1 MKHRKNHHHQAQQS
15 EEKNKN
21 NNKAKI
27 PKNYEEPNHQ
37 ISSPQEIS
45 PEEKVS
51 SAQTVKSQ
59 VIHILN
65 HRYHNIIKKIRRWL
79 LLP

>member
-21 NNKAKI
+21 NNKAKT

-51 SAQTVKSQ
+51 
-59 VIHILN
+59 
-65 HRYHNIIKKIRRWL
+65 
-79 LLP
+79 

>member
-21 NNKAKI
+21 NNKAKT
-27 PKNYEEPNHQ
+27 PKNYVEPNHQ

-51 SAQTVKSQ
+51 
-59 VIHILN
+59 
-65 HRYHNIIKKIRRWL
+65 
-79 LLP
+79 